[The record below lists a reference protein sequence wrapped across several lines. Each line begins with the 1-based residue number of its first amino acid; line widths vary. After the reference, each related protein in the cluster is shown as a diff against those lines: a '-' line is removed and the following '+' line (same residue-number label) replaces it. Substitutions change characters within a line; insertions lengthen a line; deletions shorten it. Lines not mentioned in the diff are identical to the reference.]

1 MKPLIVLFV
10 TCVLATLGIRGITG
24 KFDHAF
30 AGRIAM
36 SVMLLFTAMGHFKF
50 REGMARMLP
59 EWTPAKS
66 GLVLFTGLIEIAAA
80 MGLQIASVRT
90 LTGWL
95 LILFFVLILPANI
108 NAALRN
114 LNYETGELNGPG
126 PRYLWFR
133 IPMQVLLIAWVYTT
147 AIRWA

>member
-1 MKPLIVLFV
+1 MKPLIVLIV
-10 TCVLATLGIRGITG
+10 TFVLATLSIRCITG

-59 EWTPAKS
+59 EWMPAKS

-80 MGLQIASVRT
+80 IGLPIASVRT
-90 LTGWL
+90 ITGWL

-108 NAALRN
+108 SAAMRG

-133 IPMQVLLIAWVYTT
+133 VPMQLLFILWVYVSTI
-147 AIRWA
+147 AAG